1 MGSTKTSSICLR
13 PASVYPQKASLMCF
27 MKLTYCTVFASVHF
41 GHCARSHPDL
51 LQLLPEVPLQIFVS
65 SQERSEGVYG
75 HALRW
80 SSPPPDL
87 LHRYLVS
94 L

>member
-51 LQLLPEVPLQIFVS
+51 LQLLPEVPHQIFVS

-75 HALRW
+75 QEEQ
-80 SSPPPDL
+80 SS
-87 LHRYLVS
+87 S
-94 L
+94 